1 MFNLQYFKL
10 LNVKTLPGDT
20 ALQWL
25 MHKKHILCFGVLF
38 SKEKKK
44 IKATRQDILK
54 DQFPHPYTRSPNT

>member
-1 MFNLQYFKL
+1 MKSLMFNLQYFKL

-38 SKEKKK
+38 SKEKK
-44 IKATRQDILK
+44 R
-54 DQFPHPYTRSPNT
+54 